1 MDRLWDFFNIYFIG
15 MVQILMGF
23 YFLCRFLDRKVTRP
37 CYFLFA
43 ICSLAAIQCI
53 PSDGITDQLVYFLL
67 LTLGGIFLCRADK
80 ITVLLYA
87 ALTIEIMQLSYGIV
101 HSLLNILYPLTAPFP
116 HKFVGIAILIA
127 GNAALLLA
135 AFCYRIVSRYFLCDE
150 ALKKQHVFMVLTPIL
165 LIFLMGEYISSIVYG
180 TSSGVNHYQMLG
192 IQLLGMASLF
202 CILFAYK
209 KLLENFRLSTELS
222 LLEQEEHSLNQYVE
236 EAKMRYERTRSFR
249 HDIKNHMTVVKE
261 LVQNGKSKEALDYI
275 GDMGEITEELSFPC
289 STNNPVADI
298 LIGNKLGIA
307 ESMGIDVSCS
317 LLLPSP
323 GLIRDIDIGIVL
335 ANALDNAIH
344 ACKQLPPGAERF
356 IRVTGHRQNDFL
368 LLEMENSF
376 QGNRL
381 PRKGTGLSNIKAVAE
396 KYQGALS
403 IKTDHSTFTL
413 SILLIIPQ
421 QPEHIS
427 QHNA

>member
-37 CYFLFA
+37 SYFLFA

-53 PSDGITDQLVYFLL
+53 PPDGITDQLVYFLL

-165 LIFLMGEYISSIVYG
+165 LIFLMGEYISSIIYG

-209 KLLENFRLSTELS
+209 KLLENFRLITELS

-236 EAKMRYERTRSFR
+236 EAKTRYERTRSFR

-275 GDMGEITEELSFPC
+275 GDPC
-289 STNNPVADI
+289 
-298 LIGNKLGIA
+298 
-307 ESMGIDVSCS
+307 
-317 LLLPSP
+317 
-323 GLIRDIDIGIVL
+323 LIRDIDIGIVL